1 MFDTGKF
8 IERKQV
14 KYYHLFVVVVK
25 TNHQSIQFDSYY
37 LTEQVQMCHL
47 KAKYGLIFRA
57 QIFEQDGKRTFFS
70 NERID

>member
-1 MFDTGKF
+1 MK
-8 IERKQV
+8 
-14 KYYHLFVVVVK
+14 
-25 TNHQSIQFDSYY
+25 FDSYY